1 MQGGGQEG
9 SRRDREG
16 SSLHR
21 HTPKDLL
28 SCMSYPLGPL
38 PPLQERIRSL
48 IDDRKF
54 LVDDNWAPG
63 DIKGVARRRA
73 TDDPEASAMVE
84 KERAR
89 LEVLKRR
96 QEKDMQQ
103 VWKKCGGRG
112 GGKEGGERGEAG
124 FSWSSTR

>member
-1 MQGGGQEG
+1 
-9 SRRDREG
+9 
-16 SSLHR
+16 
-21 HTPKDLL
+21 
-28 SCMSYPLGPL
+28 MSYPLGPL

-96 QEKDMQQ
+96 QEKDLQQ
-103 VWKKCGGRG
+103 VGRGWGGR
-112 GGKEGGERGEAG
+112 K
-124 FSWSSTR
+124 